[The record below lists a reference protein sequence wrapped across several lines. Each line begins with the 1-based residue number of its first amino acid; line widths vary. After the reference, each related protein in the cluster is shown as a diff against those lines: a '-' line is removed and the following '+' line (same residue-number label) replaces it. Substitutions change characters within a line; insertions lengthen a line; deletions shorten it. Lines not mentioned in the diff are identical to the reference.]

1 MSITAIV
8 NKVFQTRQRE
18 LEAHVY
24 AAEALQNKILK
35 NLISRGRET
44 EYGRKHLFDV
54 MKGYESFTSHVPINT
69 YEELKNDID
78 RMRHGESDILWPGR
92 IR

>member
-54 MKGYESFTSHVPINT
+54 MKDTKVLQAMYPSTHT
-69 YEELKNDID
+69 KN
-78 RMRHGESDILWPGR
+78 
-92 IR
+92 